1 MSNSVVRSDKE
12 WLEVSENAEV
22 PATRMFTS
30 ESYYRS
36 FWDLAEH
43 GVVLVD
49 NNKQIIYANP
59 YFVHMIGVTS
69 AELIGMHISE
79 IVDTRYWN
87 VDNVNMNTLIRGGQY
102 SYSNEEHIVR
112 HAGRNNEL
120 IQVRVIVTRVPSTLT
135 ADFQHF
141 IVQIYKIE
149 RAVQVN
155 GQPFVN
161 QNEQSY
167 TNIFKNLLMQPWFI
181 KTALWFLAILVIMLT
196 LSGNLM
202 PVIEKLLN

>member
-59 YFVHMIGVTS
+59 YFVHMIGITS

-79 IVDTRYWN
+79 IIDTRYWN

-112 HAGRNNEL
+112 HANKNNEL

-141 IVQIYKIE
+141 IVQVYKIE

>member
-12 WLEVSENAEV
+12 WLKISENAEV

-59 YFVHMIGVTS
+59 YFVHLIGITG

-79 IVDTRYWN
+79 IIDTRYWN

-135 ADFQHF
+135 EDFQHF

>member
-59 YFVHMIGVTS
+59 YFVHMIGVTA
-69 AELIGMHISE
+69 AELIGTHISE
-79 IVDTRYWN
+79 IIDTRYWN
-87 VDNVNMNTLIRGGQY
+87 VDNVNMNALIRGGQY

-141 IVQIYKIE
+141 IVQVYKIE

-181 KTALWFLAILVIMLT
+181 KTALWFLAILVVMLT

>member
-12 WLEVSENAEV
+12 WLKISENAEV

-59 YFVHMIGVTS
+59 YFVHMIGITG

-102 SYSNEEHIVR
+102 SYSNEEHVVR

-141 IVQIYKIE
+141 IVQVYKIE

-181 KTALWFLAILVIMLT
+181 KTALWFLAILVVMLT

>member
-1 MSNSVVRSDKE
+1 MSSVVRSDKE

-59 YFVHMIGVTS
+59 YFVHMIGITS

-79 IVDTRYWN
+79 IIDTRYWN

-181 KTALWFLAILVIMLT
+181 KTALWFLAILVVMLT

>member
-12 WLEVSENAEV
+12 WLEISENAEV

-59 YFVHMIGVTS
+59 YFVHMIGITG

-79 IVDTRYWN
+79 IIDTRYWN

-102 SYSNEEHIVR
+102 SYSNEEHVVR

-135 ADFQHF
+135 EDFQHF

>member
-59 YFVHMIGVTS
+59 YFVHLIGITG

-102 SYSNEEHIVR
+102 SYSNEEHIVK
-112 HAGRNNEL
+112 HHGKNNEL

-141 IVQIYKIE
+141 IVQVYKIE

>member
-1 MSNSVVRSDKE
+1 MSNSVVRADKE
-12 WLEVSENAEV
+12 WLDVSENAEV

>member
-181 KTALWFLAILVIMLT
+181 KTALWFLAILVVMLT

-202 PVIEKLLN
+202 PVVEKLLN

>member
-1 MSNSVVRSDKE
+1 MSNSVVRSDKD
-12 WLEVSENAEV
+12 WLKISENAEV

-59 YFVHMIGVTS
+59 YFVHLIGITG

-79 IVDTRYWN
+79 IIDTRYWN

-135 ADFQHF
+135 EDFQHF

>member
-12 WLEVSENAEV
+12 WLKISENAEV

-59 YFVHMIGVTS
+59 YFVHMIGITG

-79 IVDTRYWN
+79 IIDTRYWN

-135 ADFQHF
+135 EDFQHF

>member
-12 WLEVSENAEV
+12 WLEISENAEV

-59 YFVHMIGVTS
+59 YFVHLMGITGP
-69 AELIGMHISE
+69 ELVGMNISE

-102 SYSNEEHIVR
+102 SYSNEERIVTR
-112 HAGRNNEL
+112 RGRDNSL
-120 IQVRVIVTRVPSTLT
+120 VQVRIIVTRVPSTLT
-135 ADFQHF
+135 ENFQHF
-141 IVQIYKIE
+141 IVQVYKIE

-167 TNIFKNLLMQPWFI
+167 GNILKNLLMQPWFI
-181 KTALWFLAILVIMLT
+181 KTALWFLAILVVMLT

>member
-12 WLEVSENAEV
+12 WLEISENAEV

-43 GVVLVD
+43 GVVLVG

-59 YFVHMIGVTS
+59 YFVHMIGITG
-69 AELIGMHISE
+69 AELIGTHISE
-79 IVDTRYWN
+79 IIDTRYWN
-87 VDNVNMNTLIRGGQY
+87 VDNVNMNALIRGGQY

-112 HAGRNNEL
+112 HANKNNEL

-141 IVQIYKIE
+141 IVQVYKIE

-181 KTALWFLAILVIMLT
+181 KTALWFLAILVVMLT

>member
-59 YFVHMIGVTS
+59 YFVHMIGVTA

-79 IVDTRYWN
+79 IIDTRYWN
-87 VDNVNMNTLIRGGQY
+87 VDNVNMNALIRGGQY

-141 IVQIYKIE
+141 IVQVYKIE

>member
-1 MSNSVVRSDKE
+1 MNNLVRADQE
-12 WLEVSENAEV
+12 WLDISQNAEV

-36 FWDLAEH
+36 FWSMAEH

-59 YFVHMIGVTS
+59 HFVQLIGITG
-69 AELIGMHISE
+69 AELIGKNISE

-87 VDNVNMNTLIRGGQY
+87 VDNVNMNALIRGGQY
-102 SYSNEEHIVR
+102 SYINEENLVGYH
-112 HAGRNNEL
+112 GRDAEL
-120 IQVRVIVTRVPSTLT
+120 IPVRIIVTRVPSTLT
-135 ADFQHF
+135 EDFQHF

-149 RAVQVN
+149 RAAHIN

-161 QNEQSY
+161 QVEQSY
-167 TNIFKNLLMQPWFI
+167 ANIFKNLLTQPWFI
-181 KTALWFLAILVIMLT
+181 KTALWFLAILVVMLT

-202 PVIEKLLN
+202 PVIEKFIN

>member
-1 MSNSVVRSDKE
+1 MSSSVVRSDKE
-12 WLEVSENAEV
+12 WLDVSENAEV

-59 YFVHMIGVTS
+59 YFVHMIGITS

-79 IVDTRYWN
+79 IIDTRYWN

-112 HAGRNNEL
+112 HANKNNEL

-141 IVQIYKIE
+141 IVQVYKIE

-181 KTALWFLAILVIMLT
+181 KTALWFLAILVVMLT

>member
-59 YFVHMIGVTS
+59 YFVHLIGITG

-79 IVDTRYWN
+79 IIDTRYWN
-87 VDNVNMNTLIRGGQY
+87 VDNVNMNALIRGGQY

-112 HAGRNNEL
+112 HANKNNEL

-141 IVQIYKIE
+141 IVQVYKIE